1 MGGTSLDA
9 SSGGAQAQ
17 LTTHEAVSFAGLCF
31 ALEGPGSLCA
41 DMLRASRVGHESAVS
56 PSAPAELRVACELIL
71 LAEGAARRVPARA
84 GTRWEWSGDEGELVT
99 RFGRARVWRE
109 ARGFG
114 AQVWVSSDPLAAH
127 FMLSGLSSF
136 VLHQAGGA
144 ILHAASVELDGGI
157 VAFVG
162 PSGAGKSTAC
172 QHVEGARLFSLDRL
186 ALTPS
191 GTEDEGVTGGGLW
204 LAHPLPGGTLPNPP
218 IAHSTARELPL
229 RAVLRIHQASEGAWV
244 EPRCAAQAVA
254 LLRESAFQTGQ
265 RPSAELEL
273 LGLLERLA
281 SAVPVAGLHLSLGT
295 KLRPLLGRW
304 LASGGKQRN
313 V

>member
-1 MGGTSLDA
+1 MSHG
-9 SSGGAQAQ
+9 
-17 LTTHEAVSFAGLCF
+17 AVSFAGLCF

-41 DMLRASRVGHESAVS
+41 DMVRASRVEHEAAASS
-56 PSAPAELRVACELIL
+56 SAPGELTVACELL
-71 LAEGAARRVPARA
+71 PLAEEAAQGVPARA
-84 GTRWEWSGDEGELVT
+84 GTRWQWSGDEGELVT

-127 FMLSGLSSF
+127 FMLSGLSSL
-136 VLHQAGGA
+136 VLHQAGGV
-144 ILHAASVELDGGI
+144 ILHAASVELDGGV

-172 QHVEGARLFSLDRL
+172 QRVEGARLFSLDRL

-191 GTEDEGVTGGGLW
+191 FTGNEGVAGGGLW

-218 IAHSTARELPL
+218 MAHSTARQLPL
-229 RAVLRIHQASEGAWV
+229 HAVLRVHQASEGTWV
-244 EPRCAAQAVA
+244 EPRSAAQAVS

-273 LGLLERLA
+273 LGLLERLTT
-281 SAVPVAGLHLSLGT
+281 AVPVAALYHTLGT
-295 KLRPLLGRW
+295 RLRPLLGRW
-304 LASGGKQRN
+304 LASGGKERH